1 MSKTTATISII
12 ISILIAL
19 SGITLVYETAHNQI
33 DSINLPI
40 GFFLIL
46 IGVTATLSVWN
57 EYMIQKDIQCVKNS
71 TQPKTSSNDSTNLNN
86 DSTNSS
92 NKSNS
97 EQ

>member
-71 TQPKTSSNDSTNLNN
+71 TQSKTSSNDSTNLNN